1 MGDGKVA
8 MEVSLG
14 YPFMTVKAAPLSQIP
29 LPDCFSPIFIPP
41 TTQYLQSTSLLKN
54 PYLF

>member
-14 YPFMTVKAAPLSQIP
+14 YPFMTVKAGPLSQIP